1 MQRRRNSKSGGLPG
15 SRACP
20 CRLGRAASFAMAAE
34 SPQVPG
40 EPGDKAES
48 DPTTE
53 AERLPEAVEEA
64 AAALRREF
72 EDQLAKGYDYS
83 NESMCSAMECLKAGD
98 DEGAWAALARGQVRF
113 ATSRVSTP

>member
-1 MQRRRNSKSGGLPG
+1 MSEWWAEELHAKATKLKVGRPLSPG

-83 NESMCSAMECLKAGD
+83 NESMC
-98 DEGAWAALARGQVRF
+98 ARQWSV
-113 ATSRVSTP
+113 